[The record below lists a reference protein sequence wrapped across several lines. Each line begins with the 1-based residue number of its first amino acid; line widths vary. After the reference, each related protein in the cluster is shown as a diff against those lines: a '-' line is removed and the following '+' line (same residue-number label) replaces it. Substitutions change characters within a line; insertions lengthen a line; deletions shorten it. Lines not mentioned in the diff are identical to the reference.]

1 MSKSIEAEKDY
12 MRARSSEIFSTNQ
25 NGKDAPVNLSQVPKD
40 DLTDPRFSCFIASQS
55 KVLVAHNYTKYQ
67 RYMFVTDTC
76 VSTDWTYEVS
86 KI

>member
-25 NGKDAPVNLSQVPKD
+25 NGKDAPVNLSQVPKED
-40 DLTDPRFSCFIASQS
+40 DLTDPRFSCSIASQS

-67 RYMFVTDTC
+67 RYMFVTDTY
-76 VSTDWTYEVS
+76 V
-86 KI
+86 